1 MIIDFH
7 AHIYPEKIAVKA
19 GQSIN
24 KYYDDAP
31 VRLRGT
37 AEDLLE
43 NGSKA
48 GVTKYVVQSVAT
60 NSAQVEGINNFILS
74 ECKAHPEFI
83 GFGTIHPEYE
93 NFAAELERI
102 KAAGLKGVKVH
113 PDFQEFRADV
123 ESMDP
128 VYAKMAEL
136 KLPVLFH
143 AGDCRYDY
151 SNPKYIANVHKKHP
165 DLVIIAAHFGGYTQ
179 WDEAYE
185 YLCGTDVYFDTSST
199 LWKLPVE
206 KAKKMIAKHG
216 YEKFLFG
223 TDYPMWIHT
232 EEIESLKVLGFTPEQ
247 TEAVMYKNALGLFKK
262 CGIKI

>member
-1 MIIDFH
+1 MLQFIDV
-7 AHIYPEKIAVKA
+7 ADYEIGEIKLQYLI
-19 GQSIN
+19 S
-24 KYYDDAP
+24 DSD
-31 VRLRGT
+31 T
-37 AEDLLE
+37 AD
-43 NGSKA
+43 
-48 GVTKYVVQSVAT
+48 SVAFET
-60 NSAQVEGINNFILS
+60 FLS
-74 ECKAHPEFI
+74 EMSEIKAEKAADEATALSLTDSGEI
-83 GFGTIHPEYE
+83 RELLSLSSEYE

-165 DLVIIAAHFGGYTQ
+165 ELVIIAAHFGGYTQ

-223 TDYPMWIHT
+223 TDYPMWIHS

-262 CGIKI
+262 CGIEI